1 MKVLINERQEEFIR
15 RHNHGLP
22 ILEEFLSGGKTII
35 NEAVASKIGCDAYNP
50 RSLEKNFC
58 SKLNNSEYRTI
69 LYPFISKL
77 LENKKKKWIE
87 AIGESD
93 LVETFLILNKL
104 RDLDPD
110 KKWQYPCD
118 LNANNRCYGTI
129 KDFIN
134 GPLREVSF
142 VYDENKWLQI
152 NKLDTNYS
160 DSAVLIT
167 DIIRDSRTLDMEKIY
182 KDLMNNDTSS
192 LKNAV
197 DIASNYPEFVY
208 NKYLTTPDKYLENSI
223 KSSKEGADVENTIVK
238 LMVQNNYKLIYPL
251 SNNVGE
257 GGDPIDM
264 LLGVDLIMLSPEGE
278 LVTIQCK
285 KVWNIVD
292 EESTMLNP
300 EKGAFKINGKP
311 YISKQRN
318 VDYVGYGTLDGKGI
332 VAERQRDIVR
342 QGNTYEYDPNKKV
355 LPTPLGKSTV
365 FYIDKSAVI
374 AENIFY

>member
-1 MKVLINERQEEFIR
+1 
-15 RHNHGLP
+15 
-22 ILEEFLSGGKTII
+22 
-35 NEAVASKIGCDAYNP
+35 
-50 RSLEKNFC
+50 
-58 SKLNNSEYRTI
+58 
-69 LYPFISKL
+69 
-77 LENKKKKWIE
+77 
-87 AIGESD
+87 
-93 LVETFLILNKL
+93 
-104 RDLDPD
+104 
-110 KKWQYPCD
+110 
-118 LNANNRCYGTI
+118 
-129 KDFIN
+129 
-134 GPLREVSF
+134 
-142 VYDENKWLQI
+142 
-152 NKLDTNYS
+152 LDTNYS

-182 KDLMNNDTSS
+182 QDLINGDKSS
-192 LKNAV
+192 LSDAV
-197 DIASNYPEFVY
+197 KVASNYPDFIY
-208 NKYLTTPDKYLENSI
+208 NKYLVTPDKYIEYSI
-223 KSSKEGADVENTIVK
+223 KNSKEGADVENIIVK
-238 LMVQNNYKLIYPL
+238 LMEDNNYKLIYPL

-342 QGNTYEYDPNKKV
+342 QGNTYAYDPNKKV
-355 LPTPLGKSTV
+355 LPTPLGESTV

-374 AENIFY
+374 AENIF

>member
-1 MKVLINERQEEFIR
+1 MKVLINERQEQLINL
-15 RHNHGLP
+15 HNSGKP

-35 NEAVASKIGCDAYNP
+35 NEAVATKFGCDAYNVK
-50 RSLEKNFC
+50 SLENKFC
-58 SKLNNSEYRTI
+58 SKLNNTEYRTI

-129 KDFIN
+129 KDFID

-142 VYDENKWLQI
+142 VYDEDKWLQI

-182 KDLMNNDTSS
+182 QDLINGDKNS
-192 LKNAV
+192 LSDAV
-197 DIASNYPEFVY
+197 KVASNYPDFIY
-208 NKYLTTPDKYLENSI
+208 NKYLATPDKYLEYSI
-223 KSSKEGADVENTIVK
+223 KNSKEGADVENIIVK
-238 LMVQNNYKLIYPL
+238 LMEDNNYKLIYPL
-251 SNNVGE
+251 SNHVGE

-300 EKGAFKINGKP
+300 DEGAFKINGKP

-318 VDYVGYGTLDGKGI
+318 LDYVGYGTLDGKGI
-332 VAERQRDIVR
+332 VAERQRDVVR
-342 QGNTYEYDPNKKV
+342 QGNTYTYDSNKQS

-365 FYIDKSAVI
+365 FYIDKGAVI
-374 AENIFY
+374 AENIF

>member
-1 MKVLINERQEEFIR
+1 MKVLINERQEQLINL
-15 RHNHGLP
+15 HNSGKP

-35 NEAVASKIGCDAYNP
+35 NEAVATKFGCDAYNAK
-50 RSLEKNFC
+50 SLENKFC
-58 SKLNNSEYRTI
+58 SKLNNTEYRTI

-77 LENKKKKWIE
+77 LKSKKKKWIE

-118 LNANNRCYGTI
+118 LNTNNRCYGTI
-129 KDFIN
+129 KDFID

-142 VYDENKWLQI
+142 VYDEDKWLQI

-182 KDLMNNDTSS
+182 QDLVNGDKNS
-192 LKNAV
+192 LSDAV
-197 DIASNYPEFVY
+197 KVASNYPDFIY
-208 NKYLTTPDKYLENSI
+208 NKYLATPDKYLEYSI
-223 KSSKEGADVENTIVK
+223 KNSKEGADVENIIVK
-238 LMVQNNYKLIYPL
+238 LMEDNNYKLIYPL
-251 SNNVGE
+251 SNNIGE

-285 KVWNIVD
+285 KVWNILD

-300 EKGAFKINGKP
+300 DEGAFKINGKP

-318 VDYVGYGTLDGKGI
+318 LDYVGYGTLDGKGI
-332 VAERQRDIVR
+332 VAERQRDVVR
-342 QGNTYEYDPNKKV
+342 QGNTYTYDSNKQS

-365 FYIDKSAVI
+365 FYIDKGAVI
-374 AENIFY
+374 AENIF